1 MGILCIM
8 PITIK
13 RKVVKVGNSLR
24 VTIPTEILEALRLK
38 AGDTLE
44 FAATNGDIL
53 IRKASTK

>member
-1 MGILCIM
+1 M